1 MKKTIYPCF
10 WFNNNAKEAAV
21 FYRSVFLGA
30 TSKQDNPFVV
40 SFQSDGQKLMFLNAT
55 SQFSFN
61 PSISIFVVCESN
73 DEIEHIWHLLSEG
86 GKVLMALDK
95 YPWSEKYGW
104 VQDQYGLSWQLMM
117 GKMGDVGQ
125 KFTPLMMFVGEN
137 AGKAEEA
144 MKFYTSIF
152 DDSKIQGISRYEKG
166 EGDVEGHIKHA
177 QFNLGKYVMMAMDS
191 SMDNQFSFNEA
202 ISLVVECETQE
213 EIDYYWNKLTEGG
226 EESMCGWCKD
236 KYGVSWQVV
245 PAILPKLLGDP
256 SRAEKVTKVFM
267 KMKKFNIE
275 ELEHA

>member
-1 MKKTIYPCF
+1 MKNPIYPCF
-10 WFNNNAKEAAV
+10 WFNNNAKEAAI

-40 SFQSDGQKLMFLNAT
+40 TFQAGGQKLMFLNAT

-61 PSISIFVVCESN
+61 SSISIFVVCESN
-73 DEIEHIWHLLSEG
+73 DEIEHVWHLLAEG

-125 KFTPLMMFVGEN
+125 KFTPLLTFTGKN
-137 AGKAEEA
+137 AGKSEEA
-144 MKFYTSIF
+144 MNFYTSVF
-152 DDSKIQGISRYEKG
+152 DESKIQGIARYEKG
-166 EGDVEGHIKHA
+166 EGDVEGDIKHA

-191 SMDNQFSFNEA
+191 SLPHGFEFNEA
-202 ISLVVECETQE
+202 ISFVVECETQD

-245 PAILPKLLGDP
+245 PTILPKLLGDP
-256 SRAEKVTKVFM
+256 SRAEKVTNVFM